1 MADDYTRQQDP
12 NEQYPQ
18 TKSPEQEQEHAGPHF
33 EMQSE
38 PDYGYKPYRGNGH
51 LDGKASIITGEDS
64 GIGRLSSP
72 SPARGRTSC
81 PPTPYKVPFDT
92 QLGDDL
98 CSVVPCEVCAEAKAT
113 ATVPTVQLLVRFFSC
128 PTVFLSLQTRPRH
141 N

>member
-1 MADDYTRQQDP
+1 LADDYTRQQDP

-38 PDYGYKPYRGNGH
+38 PDYGYKTYRGNGR
-51 LDGKASIITGEDS
+51 LEGKASIIIGEDS

-81 PPTPYKVPFDT
+81 PPTPYKVPFDNWAT
-92 QLGDDL
+92 ICARSYHARFVRRQKRLQPFPL
-98 CSVVPCEVCAEAKAT
+98 CIC
-113 ATVPTVQLLVRFFSC
+113 
-128 PTVFLSLQTRPRH
+128 
-141 N
+141 